1 MADFLTIGSSYRE
14 TLQISPAVKK
24 GEPDVAPIL
33 INPAFGLTEG
43 VTTGVPA
50 TALATWLEANAK
62 HPAVLNGLL
71 RNRVT
76 GEVLGPKAP
85 TIRTRDD
92 AKAS

>member
-14 TLQISPAVKK
+14 TLRISTAVEK

-50 TALATWLEANAK
+50 QALATWLQANAQ

-76 GEVLGPKAP
+76 GEVLKSKAQS
-85 TIRTRDD
+85 IRTRDD